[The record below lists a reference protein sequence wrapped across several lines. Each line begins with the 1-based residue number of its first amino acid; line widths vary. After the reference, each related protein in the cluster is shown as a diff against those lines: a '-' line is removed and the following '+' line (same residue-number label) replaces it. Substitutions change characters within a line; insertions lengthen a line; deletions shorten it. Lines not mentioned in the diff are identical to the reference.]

1 MSSDLDLRKFFNFD
15 ESDLVAN
22 RNRQV
27 THKQEKLLK
36 QAERIGKTIS
46 VILGFSIL
54 IAGIYFIPTIISDFI
69 RFGFNEGS
77 LINGVVFI
85 TVIAAFGF
93 LFLRGLFTK
102 KKFSVEAVEG
112 KVNFVAV
119 EKKAGSS
126 TSSTATKVP
135 QYEMR
140 VGNEKFND
148 VGEDLL
154 NIINEG
160 DVYAFYYTGDTRH
173 ILSCE
178 FISKGK

>member
-1 MSSDLDLRKFFNFD
+1 MSSDVDLRRFFNFD

-22 RNRQV
+22 RKGQV
-27 THKQEKLLK
+27 APKQEKVLR
-36 QAERIGKTIS
+36 QAGWIGKIIS
-46 VILGFSIL
+46 MVLGFSIL
-54 IAGIYFIPTIISDFI
+54 IWGVYFPGREIVSDYI
-69 RFGFNEGS
+69 RFGFNEAS
-77 LINGVVFI
+77 LINGAIFI
-85 TVIAAFGF
+85 LVLTAFAF
-93 LFLRGLFTK
+93 LFLRGLFEK

-112 KVNFVAV
+112 KVSFAAV

-126 TSSTATKVP
+126 TSSTATKVR

-140 VGNEKFND
+140 VGDENFTVVES
-148 VGEDLL
+148 LP

-178 FISKGK
+178 FISKGQ

>member
-15 ESDLVAN
+15 ESDLAAN
-22 RNRQV
+22 RKGQV
-27 THKQEKLLK
+27 THKQEKVLK
-36 QAERIGKTIS
+36 QAERIGKIIGM
-46 VILGFSIL
+46 VIGFSIL
-54 IAGIYFIPTIISDFI
+54 TWGVYFPGREIVSNYI
-69 RFGFNEGS
+69 RFGFNEAS
-77 LINGVVFI
+77 LINGAIFI
-85 TVIAAFGF
+85 LVLTAFAF
-93 LFLRGLFTK
+93 LFLRGLFEK

-119 EKKAGSS
+119 EKKAGGS
-126 TSSTATKVP
+126 TNSTATKVR

-140 VGNEKFND
+140 VENEKFD
-148 VGEDLL
+148 VSESLA

-178 FISKGK
+178 FISKGQ

>member
-1 MSSDLDLRKFFNFD
+1 MF
-15 ESDLVAN
+15 
-22 RNRQV
+22 
-27 THKQEKLLK
+27 H
-36 QAERIGKTIS
+36 
-46 VILGFSIL
+46 
-54 IAGIYFIPTIISDFI
+54 IA
-69 RFGFNEGS
+69 RF
-77 LINGVVFI
+77 
-85 TVIAAFGF
+85 AMP
-93 LFLRGLFTK
+93 LFTK

-140 VGNEKFND
+140 VGNEKFD
-148 VGEDLL
+148 VAESLT

-178 FISKGK
+178 LISKGK